1 MTVFNLDG
9 AALLGPG
16 SEWLWI
22 FAQFLT
28 LAITGLAI
36 YRQLRAQ
43 AWANQ
48 LAIFSR
54 FSDDFSSERMTRTK
68 LSALIEVAGGTR
80 RLTPSIDQVGQ
91 FFENVAEGRFNG
103 HMRPRFAWEEYGEVA
118 QRFWAVFG
126 PLAADLRETEPNLWR
141 GWERWL
147 VEVRE
152 RDRRAGKV
160 YDFSAER
167 TALWI
172 PETIAYYIDRLRIE
186 DEMRKSVIPTWP
198 IPAAP
203 PSPGPGEPA
212 VEPERPR
219 G

>member
-9 AALLGPG
+9 AAIFGPG

-22 FAQFLT
+22 FAQFIA

-48 LAIFSR
+48 LAIFSVYG
-54 FSDDFSSERMTRTK
+54 DDFVSEKMIRTK

-80 RLTPSIDQVGQ
+80 SLTPSIDHVGQ
-91 FFENVAEGRFNG
+91 FFENVAQARFNG
-103 HMRPRFAWEEYGEVA
+103 HMRAQFAWDEYRIPA
-118 QRFWAVFG
+118 QWYWAVFG
-126 PLAADLRETEPNLWR
+126 PLVADLRKADPNLWN

-147 VEVRE
+147 IEVRE

-160 YDFSAER
+160 EDFSAER
-167 TALWI
+167 TAVWI

-186 DEMRKSVIPTWP
+186 DEMRKGVIPTWP
-198 IPAAP
+198 IPAGPPAP
-203 PSPGPGEPA
+203 VPEVPTFEP
-212 VEPERPR
+212 
-219 G
+219 

>member
-9 AALLGPG
+9 AAIFGPG

-22 FAQFLT
+22 FAQFIA

-54 FSDDFSSERMTRTK
+54 FGDDFSSERMIRTK
-68 LSALIEVAGGTR
+68 LTALIEVAGGTR
-80 RLTPSIDQVGQ
+80 SLTPSIDQVGQ
-91 FFENVAEGRFNG
+91 FFENVAQGRFNR
-103 HMRPRFAWEEYGEVA
+103 HMRPRFAWEEYRLAA
-118 QRFWAVFG
+118 QNFWAAFA
-126 PLAADLRETEPNLWR
+126 PLAGELRKADPNLWKD
-141 GWERWL
+141 WERWL
-147 VEVRE
+147 IEVRE

-160 YDFSAER
+160 EDFSAER
-167 TALWI
+167 TAVWI
-172 PETIAYYIDRLRIE
+172 PETIAFYIDRLRIE

-198 IPAAP
+198 IPATPLSPAP
-203 PSPGPGEPA
+203 EPPA
-212 VEPERPR
+212 VEP
-219 G
+219 